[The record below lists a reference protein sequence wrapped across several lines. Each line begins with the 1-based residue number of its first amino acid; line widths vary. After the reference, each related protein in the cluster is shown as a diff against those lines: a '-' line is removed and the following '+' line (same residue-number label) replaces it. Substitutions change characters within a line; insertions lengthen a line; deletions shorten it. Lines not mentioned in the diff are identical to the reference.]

1 MVIKKISAMKKFLI
15 LCLVLSYLISL
26 KVTLNAQENPQNQI
40 QDFYLRKSKNQ
51 KTTGLILAGAGTA
64 LILAGGYAFD
74 KSWDEVSATATDIAG
89 FAVLTGVLA
98 DLASIPYFISSCRNK
113 KKAATFSLGYQ
124 SVYFR
129 CDNSFRTGIKPVAV
143 LRINF

>member
-1 MVIKKISAMKKFLI
+1 MTVAL
-15 LCLVLSYLISL
+15 LLV
-26 KVTLNAQENPQNQI
+26 VENIFSQRLVEQNQI
-40 QDFYLRKSKNQ
+40 KDFYLQKSKNQ

-64 LILAGGYAFD
+64 LIVVGGYVFD
-74 KSWDEVSATATDIAG
+74 KSWDEVSATTTDIAG

-124 SVYFR
+124 SVYFG
-129 CDNSFRTGIKPVAV
+129 CDNTLRSGIKPVGFLKV
-143 LRINF
+143 NF